1 MQNCIYI
8 VVFYVKVGEVEGD
21 AILVRGY
28 YLLDIVFVG
37 GIQVREGGVLYGFIC
52 LINVF
57 FIGIYNIGLYVKNLL
72 NIGFF
77 KLNCWYSVE
86 M

>member
-37 GIQVREGGVLYGFIC
+37 GIQVREGGVL
-52 LINVF
+52 
-57 FIGIYNIGLYVKNLL
+57 
-72 NIGFF
+72 
-77 KLNCWYSVE
+77 
-86 M
+86 

>member
-1 MQNCIYI
+1 M
-8 VVFYVKVGEVEGD
+8 GEVEGD
-21 AILVRGY
+21 VILVRGY

-37 GIQVREGGVLYGFIC
+37 GIKVRKGGVLYVFIG

-77 KLNCWYSVE
+77 E
-86 M
+86 MEWLV